1 MVSLRNIF
9 TGSAVVMHNFDP
21 STQVDRGR
29 KISEFELVT
38 EQVPGQPEVNRK
50 KLVSKTNKKKNPT
63 DKNPK
68 QNKNICIQLTLY
80 RMCRLYM
87 HTHTH
92 ICNKEIEAKI

>member
-38 EQVPGQPEVNRK
+38 EQVPGQPGLNRK
-50 KLVSKTNKKKNPT
+50 KLVSKTNKKKPNRQ
-63 DKNPK
+63 KS
-68 QNKNICIQLTLY
+68 
-80 RMCRLYM
+80 
-87 HTHTH
+87 
-92 ICNKEIEAKI
+92 